1 MKKLRETETSNL
13 QFQESQSVSSSHPH
27 APLPF
32 LHSAGQHATSDQ
44 NETSFKYRPALP
56 DISTQSR
63 VSGVAW
69 FSRRQAE
76 TMKVLTG
83 RTPSIYLLVDGC
95 QREVTEVLPVGARH
109 DYSDAVRL
117 GEVVRFVRAGDVC

>member
-1 MKKLRETETSNL
+1 MKKIRETETSKL
-13 QFQESQSVSSSHPH
+13 ESQESHSVSSSHPH

-32 LHSAGQHATSDQ
+32 LHSAGQNSTSDQ

-56 DISTQSR
+56 DITTQSR

-76 TMKVLTG
+76 TTKVLTG
-83 RTPSIYLLVDGC
+83 RTPSIYLLKDGC

-109 DYSDAVRL
+109 DYADAVKL
-117 GEVVRFVRAGDVC
+117 GEVARFVRVGDVC

>member
-1 MKKLRETETSNL
+1 MKKLRETETSRL
-13 QFQESQSVSSSHPH
+13 EVKESQSISSSHPH

-32 LHSAGQHATSDQ
+32 LHSAGRDSTSDQ

-76 TMKVLTG
+76 TAKVLTG
-83 RTPSIYLLVDGC
+83 RTPSIYLLKDGC

-117 GEVVRFVRAGDVC
+117 GEVVRFVRVGGVC

>member
-1 MKKLRETETSNL
+1 MKKLRETETSRL
-13 QFQESQSVSSSHPH
+13 EVKESQSISSSHPH

-32 LHSAGQHATSDQ
+32 LHSAGRDSTSDQ

-56 DISTQSR
+56 DITTQSR

-69 FSRRQAE
+69 YSRRQAE

-83 RTPSIYLLVDGC
+83 RTPSIYLLKDGC

-109 DYSDAVRL
+109 DYADAVRL
-117 GEVVRFVRAGDVC
+117 GEVVRFVRVGDVC

>member
-1 MKKLRETETSNL
+1 MKKLAQTETSRMEI
-13 QFQESQSVSSSHPH
+13 QETQSISSSHPH

-32 LHSAGQHATSDQ
+32 LHSAGQISTFDQ
-44 NETSFKYRPALP
+44 NESSFKYRPAMP
-56 DISTQSR
+56 DITTQSR

-69 FSRRQAE
+69 YRRRQAE

-83 RTPSIYLLVDGC
+83 RTPSIYLLKDGC

-109 DYSDAVRL
+109 DYADAVKL
-117 GEVVRFVRAGDVC
+117 GEVARFVRVGDVC

>member
-1 MKKLRETETSNL
+1 MKKFTQAETSRMEI
-13 QFQESQSVSSSHPH
+13 QETQSISSSHPH

-32 LHSAGQHATSDQ
+32 LHSAGQNSTSDQ

-56 DISTQSR
+56 DITTQSR
-63 VSGVAW
+63 VSGIAW

-76 TMKVLTG
+76 TTKVLTG
-83 RTPSIYLLVDGC
+83 RTPSIYLLKDGC

-109 DYSDAVRL
+109 DYADAVKL